1 MASMLS
7 AMQQYGGGPPPTADP
22 QMQPLRSTGMND
34 FETPTADPQRPRPQ
48 ERPQQAFPAANQS
61 FDPRMQQMMQERQQQ
76 ALMQQAPQLAPQQV
90 RPGQIQPSMMGRLG
104 NPQNQLLP
112 GEQLDPS
119 RMGTGSGQPNRMTIA
134 RPPGGGFMGPPP
146 PGAGVRDDGRSAN
159 DLQRQLNRGGVSAGN
174 TADVQSE
181 INRLENERFAPLTPQ
196 PMTSP
201 KLPGPLGGQPL
212 NPRPVYETNTTDA
225 DGDGVYDDL
234 SGDEVPFPQFQPFG
248 GRGNSPF
255 GGNIGGTRSQ
265 GMVTPSATSVE
276 AATMPNPPQPMMG
289 PNPFQIPQAQPQQQ
303 MAGGYGL
310 SNYQDDQFSK
320 GVMSLPQIQGNFYNP
335 PAGGYN
341 AKAIGSPYENMG
353 GLF

>member
-22 QMQPLRSTGMND
+22 QMMRENEMNIMM
-34 FETPTADPQRPRPQ
+34 Q

-90 RPGQIQPSMMGRLG
+90 RPGQIQPSMMG
-104 NPQNQLLP
+104 
-112 GEQLDPS
+112 
-119 RMGTGSGQPNRMTIA
+119 TGSGQPNRMTIA
-134 RPPGGGFMGPPP
+134 GPPGMELPTFGGGFMGPPP

-201 KLPGPLGGQPL
+201 NLPGPLGGQPL
-212 NPRPVYETNTTDA
+212 NPPPVYETNP
-225 DGDGVYDDL
+225 DDL
-234 SGDEVPFPQFQPFG
+234 SGDEVPLPQFQPFG
-248 GRGNSPF
+248 GKGNSPF

-265 GMVTPSATSVE
+265 GMVTPSAVE
-276 AATMPNPPQPMMG
+276 TATMPNPPQQPMMG

>member
-1 MASMLS
+1 MASMMDL
-7 AMQQYGGGPPPTADP
+7 MQQYGGGPPLPTAE
-22 QMQPLRSTGMND
+22 QKQPLRSTGMDD
-34 FETPTADPQRPRPQ
+34 FETPTADPQMRQMMQ
-48 ERPQQAFPAANQS
+48 ERPQQAFPAADQS
-61 FDPRMQQMMQERQQQ
+61 FDPQMRQMMQARQQQ
-76 ALMQQAPQLAPQQV
+76 ALMQQV
-90 RPGQIQPSMMGRLG
+90 RPGQIQPSMMGSLE

-201 KLPGPLGGQPL
+201 NLPGPLGGQPL
-212 NPRPVYETNTTDA
+212 NPRPVYETNP
-225 DGDGVYDDL
+225 DDL
-234 SGDEVPFPQFQPFG
+234 SGDEVPLPQFQPFG
-248 GRGNSPF
+248 GKGNSPF

>member
-22 QMQPLRSTGMND
+22 QMQSRGGPPVTNRQH
-34 FETPTADPQRPRPQ
+34 PQMM
-48 ERPQQAFPAANQS
+48 QAFPAANQS

-104 NPQNQLLP
+104 DPQNQLLP

-196 PMTSP
+196 PMRSP

-248 GRGNSPF
+248 GKGNSPF

-265 GMVTPSATSVE
+265 GMVTPSAVE
-276 AATMPNPPQPMMG
+276 TATMPNPPQQPMMG

-341 AKAIGSPYENMG
+341 AQAIRSPYENMG

>member
-22 QMQPLRSTGMND
+22 QMMRENEMNIMM
-34 FETPTADPQRPRPQ
+34 Q

-201 KLPGPLGGQPL
+201 NLPGPLGGQPL
-212 NPRPVYETNTTDA
+212 NPRPVYETNP
-225 DGDGVYDDL
+225 DDL
-234 SGDEVPFPQFQPFG
+234 SGDEVPLPQFQPFG
-248 GRGNSPF
+248 GKGNSPF

-276 AATMPNPPQPMMG
+276 AATMPNPPQQPMMG

>member
-22 QMQPLRSTGMND
+22 QMMRENEMNIMM
-34 FETPTADPQRPRPQ
+34 Q

-134 RPPGGGFMGPPP
+134 GPPGMELPTFGGGFMGPPP

-201 KLPGPLGGQPL
+201 NLPGPLGGQPL
-212 NPRPVYETNTTDA
+212 NPRPVYETNP
-225 DGDGVYDDL
+225 DDL
-234 SGDEVPFPQFQPFG
+234 SGDEVPLPQFQPFG
-248 GRGNSPF
+248 GKGNSPF

>member
-22 QMQPLRSTGMND
+22 VTNRQH
-34 FETPTADPQRPRPQ
+34 
-48 ERPQQAFPAANQS
+48 
-61 FDPRMQQMMQERQQQ
+61 PRMQQMMQE
-76 ALMQQAPQLAPQQV
+76 LAPQQV

-265 GMVTPSATSVE
+265 GM
-276 AATMPNPPQPMMG
+276 AATMPNPPQQPMMG

>member
-1 MASMLS
+1 MLS

-265 GMVTPSATSVE
+265 GM
-276 AATMPNPPQPMMG
+276 AATMPNPPQQPMMG

>member
-234 SGDEVPFPQFQPFG
+234 SGDEVPFPQFQPYG
-248 GRGNSPF
+248 GKGNSPF

-265 GMVTPSATSVE
+265 GM
-276 AATMPNPPQPMMG
+276 AATMPNPPQQPMMG

-310 SNYQDDQFSK
+310 SNSQDDQFSK

>member
-22 QMQPLRSTGMND
+22 QMQSRGGPPVTNRQH
-34 FETPTADPQRPRPQ
+34 PQMM
-48 ERPQQAFPAANQS
+48 QAFPAANQS

-119 RMGTGSGQPNRMTIA
+119 RMGTGSGQSNRMTIA
-134 RPPGGGFMGPPP
+134 RPPGGGGFMGPPP

-265 GMVTPSATSVE
+265 GM
-276 AATMPNPPQPMMG
+276 AATMPNPPQQPMMG

-341 AKAIGSPYENMG
+341 AQAIGSPYENMG

>member
-90 RPGQIQPSMMGRLG
+90 RPGQIQPSMMG
-104 NPQNQLLP
+104 
-112 GEQLDPS
+112 
-119 RMGTGSGQPNRMTIA
+119 TGSGQPNRMTIA
-134 RPPGGGFMGPPP
+134 GPPGMELPTFGGGFMGPPP

-265 GMVTPSATSVE
+265 GM
-276 AATMPNPPQPMMG
+276 AATMPNPPQQPMMG

>member
-1 MASMLS
+1 
-7 AMQQYGGGPPPTADP
+7 
-22 QMQPLRSTGMND
+22 
-34 FETPTADPQRPRPQ
+34 
-48 ERPQQAFPAANQS
+48 
-61 FDPRMQQMMQERQQQ
+61 
-76 ALMQQAPQLAPQQV
+76 MQQAPQLAPQQV

-119 RMGTGSGQPNRMTIA
+119 MMGMGSGQPNRMTIA

-201 KLPGPLGGQPL
+201 NLPGPLGGQPL
-212 NPRPVYETNTTDA
+212 NPRPVYETNP
-225 DGDGVYDDL
+225 DDL
-234 SGDEVPFPQFQPFG
+234 SGDEVPLPQFQPFG
-248 GRGNSPF
+248 GKGNSPF

-265 GMVTPSATSVE
+265 GM
-276 AATMPNPPQPMMG
+276 AATMPNPPQQPMMG

>member
-1 MASMLS
+1 MASMMDL
-7 AMQQYGGGPPPTADP
+7 MQQYGGGPPLPTAE
-22 QMQPLRSTGMND
+22 QKQPLRSTGMDD
-34 FETPTADPQRPRPQ
+34 FETPTADPQMRQMMQ
-48 ERPQQAFPAANQS
+48 ERPQQAFPAADQS
-61 FDPRMQQMMQERQQQ
+61 FDPQMRQMMQARQQQ
-76 ALMQQAPQLAPQQV
+76 ALMQQV
-90 RPGQIQPSMMGRLG
+90 RPGQIQPSMMGSLE

-265 GMVTPSATSVE
+265 GM
-276 AATMPNPPQPMMG
+276 AATMPNPPQQPMMG

>member
-22 QMQPLRSTGMND
+22 QMQSRGGPPVTNRQH
-34 FETPTADPQRPRPQ
+34 PQMM
-48 ERPQQAFPAANQS
+48 QAFPAANQS

-104 NPQNQLLP
+104 DPQNQLLP

-265 GMVTPSATSVE
+265 GM
-276 AATMPNPPQPMMG
+276 AATMPNPPQQPMMG

-341 AKAIGSPYENMG
+341 AQAIGSPYENMG